1 MNCQKTP
8 VLGLEKNGFQIG
20 KNGFGI
26 EKNRFGIGKKL
37 VLDRQKKKPVLR
49 SDNWSTEYLTS
60 LRLGEVFI
68 C

>member
-1 MNCQKTP
+1 M
-8 VLGLEKNGFQIG
+8 GLEKPVFRSN

-37 VLDRQKKKPVLR
+37 VLGSEKTGFGSSKKKPVLR